1 MRKLIDWFKRK
12 QNTIFLYFGILLVW
26 ALLNAFIEQ
35 YKQDRKY
42 KEMEFKRDSM
52 DYELKKQDYEL
63 FKQQ

>member
-12 QNTIFLYFGILLVW
+12 QDTIFLYFGVLLTW
-26 ALLNAFIEQ
+26 TLLNAFIEQ
-35 YKQDRKY
+35 YKQDLKY
-42 KEMEFKRDSM
+42 KEMQYKCDSM

>member
-12 QNTIFLYFGILLVW
+12 QDTIFLYFGVLLVW
-26 ALLNAFIEQ
+26 ILLNAFIEQ

-42 KEMEFKRDSM
+42 KEMQYKRDSM

>member
-1 MRKLIDWFKRK
+1 MRTLINWLKRK
-12 QNTIFLYFGILLVW
+12 QDIILLYCAVLSIW
-26 ALLNAFIEQ
+26 VTLTVFIEH